1 MSYYET
7 LYGEIVDWAALVKRI
22 KDNSSFSLI
31 NAHFYDFGSGYGNL
45 IARLSKFVKQS
56 VGVEIVKERHEQAIQ
71 NYQNQCP
78 NAQFILGN
86 FFQVSLKSPCILLLN
101 NLCFGTGTNKRLSNK
116 IKKELQKND
125 IIIVTKKIP
134 DLESYLRNQY
144 EISCSWGKSE
154 IYIYSFDPF
163 LKK

>member
-7 LYGEIVDWAALVKRI
+7 LYGEIVDWCGMVKRI
-22 KDNSSFSLI
+22 KDHSSFSLTD
-31 NAHFYDFGSGYGNL
+31 AYFYDFGSGYGTL
-45 IARLSKFVKQS
+45 VAKLSELVKQS

-71 NYQNQCP
+71 TYQNQCP
-78 NAQFILGN
+78 NTQFILGN
-86 FFQVSLKSPCILLLN
+86 FFQVPLKSPCILLLN

-154 IYIYSFDPF
+154 IYIYTYNPEID
-163 LKK
+163 K

>member
-7 LYGEIVDWAALVKRI
+7 LYGEIVDWGGMVKRI
-22 KDNSSFSLI
+22 KEHISFSLY

-45 IARLSKFVKQS
+45 VAMLSKYVKQS
-56 VGVEIVKERHEQAIQ
+56 FGVEIVKERHQQAIQ
-71 NYQNQCP
+71 TYQNQYP
-78 NAQFILGN
+78 NARFILGN
-86 FFQVSLKSPCILLLN
+86 FFEVPLQSPCILLLN

-125 IIIVTKKIP
+125 IIIVTKKIS
-134 DLESYLRNQY
+134 DLEKYLKNQY

-154 IYIYSFDPF
+154 IYIYSYNPEIE
-163 LKK
+163 K